1 MDGGLMMRKAI
12 LAALL
17 LGASTQL
24 DAAPAA
30 KAAALPDADP
40 ALWVVKDAD
49 TTVYMFGTVH
59 GLDGQTDWFNDEVK
73 VAYDKSGEV
82 VVEAIMP
89 EDPAAMQPLVTKYA
103 MDQSGRTLRSKLSPE
118 VRTQYEKVMAEL
130 GMPAPALD
138 GFEPWMVNLTL
149 AAGLGTQI
157 GLKPEHGADMV
168 IKRAA
173 KKDGKPVSELEGAEW
188 QLSLFDKMPEA
199 QQIRHLEISLKQFPE
214 AKPLLQQMVAAWNK
228 GDPDKLDG
236 IMNRGMAETPELR
249 EVLLGDRNATWAKWI
264 KTRLE
269 KPGTV
274 FMAVGAG
281 HLTGHD
287 SVQAKLAEHGLK
299 SERVPANY
307 GQIAAAT
314 TR

>member
-1 MDGGLMMRKAI
+1 MMRKVL
-12 LAALL
+12 LAALM

-24 DAAPAA
+24 YASPASRP
-30 KAAALPDADP
+30 AALPDADP
-40 ALWVVKDAD
+40 ALWVVRDGD

-73 VAYDKSGEV
+73 AAYDKSGEV

-89 EDPAAMQPLVTKYA
+89 EDPAAMQPLVMKYA
-103 MDQSGRTLRSKLSPE
+103 VDSSGRTLRSKLSEE
-118 VRTQYEKVMAEL
+118 VRARFEKVTAEL
-130 GMPAPALD
+130 GVPAPALD
-138 GFEPWMVNLTL
+138 RFEPWMANMTL
-149 AAGLGTQI
+149 AAGLAVKM

-199 QQIRHLEISLKQFPE
+199 QQIRHLEIGLKQFPE
-214 AKPLLQQMVAAWNK
+214 AKPMLQQMVAAWNE
-228 GDPDKLDG
+228 GDPEKLDG
-236 IMNRGMAETPELR
+236 IMNRGMAETPDLR
-249 EVLLGDRNATWAKWI
+249 QALLGDRNATWAEWI
-264 KTRLE
+264 KTRLD

-287 SVQAKLAEHGLK
+287 SVQAKLAKHGIK
-299 SERVPANY
+299 SERVPADY
-307 GQIAAAT
+307 GSAAAKVA
-314 TR
+314 R